1 MADGGEPMFVLV
13 HHVISDPKAFWKDP
27 EETRASIPGHLKLHA
42 TYGVSDGTRATCVW
56 ECASVES
63 VRQFLDEYS
72 RGIAKNEYFPID
84 EDMSYGIPGGRLG
97 QRPEQREEAPAPM
110 H

>member
-1 MADGGEPMFVLV
+1 MFVLV

-27 EETRASIPGHLKLHA
+27 EETLASIPGHLKLHA

-56 ECASVES
+56 ECASIES

-72 RGIAKNEYFPID
+72 RGIAKNEYIPID

-97 QRPEQREEAPAPM
+97 QRPEHQEAAPAPPM